1 MPIMRL
7 FAVHLYII
15 AKISLIFVLI
25 LDAESPEGS
34 AGCELTPATLYRHC
48 ATQHHG
54 QVSRA
59 PRDPECKVV
68 FSRIFSKGVDERTT
82 FKKAAILIW

>member
-1 MPIMRL
+1 MAIIRR

-15 AKISLIFVLI
+15 TKGSLIFALI

-54 QVSRA
+54 QVS
-59 PRDPECKVV
+59 
-68 FSRIFSKGVDERTT
+68 
-82 FKKAAILIW
+82 

>member
-1 MPIMRL
+1 MAIIRL
-7 FAVHLYII
+7 FADHLYII
-15 AKISLIFVLI
+15 AKISLFFVLI

-48 ATQHHG
+48 ATQHYG

-59 PRDPECKVV
+59 PRDPECEVV
-68 FSRIFSKGVDERTT
+68 FSRIFFRGCR
-82 FKKAAILIW
+82 